1 MAETNHDLRRTAMRS
16 GLWRTIALGMMSLG
30 VGALVMPSAG
40 SAQEEH
46 RVRGDE
52 VAVYNLAGT
61 AEIVSGSGSEVVV
74 QVMRGGDDA
83 GQLEVGIQEVEGRQA
98 LVILYPSD
106 EIVYPELGRGSRTQI
121 RVRSDGT
128 FYGDRGSSNTREVKI
143 SGSGSGMEAWADLRI
158 AVPPGRDFALFLATG
173 ETDLQDLSGD
183 VLIDTGSGAV
193 HARTSSGD
201 LSIDTGSGEVT
212 VEGFEGDLEVDTGS
226 GSVELSD
233 ISGDHVRIDTGSG
246 AVVGS
251 HLTAA
256 SLSVDTGSGEI
267 ALRGVS
273 ASEVTLDTGS
283 GSVEV
288 ELLEDVDEVEIDT
301 GSGSV
306 TIWVPS
312 SLGAEVEMETGAGGI
327 DVDLP
332 LEVQEVKRD
341 YVRGV
346 LGDGNGTIH
355 VDTGSGGIRLIGR

>member
-1 MAETNHDLRRTAMRS
+1 MRS
-16 GLWRTIALGMMSLG
+16 GSWRRFALGVVSLG
-30 VGALVMPSAG
+30 LGALVAPPAG
-40 SAQEEH
+40 SGQEEH

-61 AEIVSGSGSEVVV
+61 VEIVPGSGGEVVV

-83 GQLEVGIQEVEGRQA
+83 RQLEVGIQEVEGRQA
-98 LVILYPSD
+98 LVIRYPAD
-106 EIVYPELGRGSRTQI
+106 EVIYPELGRGSSTQI

-128 FYGDRGSSNTREVKI
+128 FFGDQGSANAREVRI
-143 SGSGSGMEAWADLRI
+143 SGSGGGMEAWADLRI
-158 AVPPGRDFALFLATG
+158 SVPRGQDFALFLATG
-173 ETDLQDLSGD
+173 ETDLQGLNGR

-193 HARTSSGD
+193 HARTSSGE

-233 ISGDHVRIDTGSG
+233 IQGGEVTVDTGSG

-251 HLTAA
+251 RLMAA
-256 SLSVDTGSGEI
+256 SLEVDTGSGEI
-267 ALRGVS
+267 DLRGVS
-273 ASEVTLDTGS
+273 APDVTLDTGS
-283 GSVEV
+283 GSVEL
-288 ELLEDVDEVEIDT
+288 ELLEDVDRVEIDT

-312 SLGAEVEMETGAGGI
+312 SLGAEVEVETGAGGI
-327 DVDLP
+327 DLDLP
-332 LEVQEVKRD
+332 LEVQEAKRD
-341 YVRGV
+341 YVRGI
-346 LGDGNGTIH
+346 LGDGLGTIH